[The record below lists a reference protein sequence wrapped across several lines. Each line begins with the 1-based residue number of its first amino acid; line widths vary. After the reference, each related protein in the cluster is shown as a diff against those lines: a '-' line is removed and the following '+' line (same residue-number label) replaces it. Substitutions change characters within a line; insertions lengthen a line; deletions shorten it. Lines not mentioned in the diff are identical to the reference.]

1 MIELHG
7 WVTIKESY
15 KVEDEN
21 ENIRLIVRKIE
32 ERISYLSWDINLIDL
47 RYCNGSPNLS
57 IALFAN
63 RVNKE
68 VEDIFEL
75 LKFICKEAKGS
86 YGMIYMYDDE
96 SYETPD
102 EFRVYVV
109 CKGKICE
116 KEDKYL
122 SPLMQKIYE

>member
-75 LKFICKEAKGS
+75 LKFICKEARGS